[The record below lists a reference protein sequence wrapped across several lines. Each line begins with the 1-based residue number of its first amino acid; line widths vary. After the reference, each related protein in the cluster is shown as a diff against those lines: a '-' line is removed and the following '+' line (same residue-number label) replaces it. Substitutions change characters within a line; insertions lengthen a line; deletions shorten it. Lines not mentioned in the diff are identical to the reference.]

1 MALLTQ
7 FPQHYKKPEPLN
19 KSFDMIVRDWSRQ
32 QFGGDEV
39 VDEIRKALG
48 TGINT
53 YGAITTGGSFP
64 AGEASALRLENLD
77 NTMTS
82 VLATAEHLKIF
93 RFLHKEPSKQPFYQ
107 WNRRESYGSTR
118 GFFGFR
124 EGGLPNGGKGQWSR
138 NGAYIKFLG
147 TKGGVTHP
155 VVLTNILGGM
165 SMDPVAEDQLGRT
178 MDFMQRVERAIM
190 YGDDDIKDGD
200 GTESNYDGILK
211 QLTTQRTKSII
222 DLQGRPLTLDAIA
235 NAATRLV
242 TEGKLL
248 SFNDVTL
255 FMSPRNIE
263 DLGKLRYSTIYS
275 QGRDAQGALSGINS
289 IDGPGT
295 RVDRA
300 DLTTSARTDLI
311 AGLSVVGQATS
322 FGVIPFEWS
331 IFTEPVEGGLPLDVA
346 GGAADPGSPSAP
358 TVIDALSSVAMGST
372 IPGLLVS
379 GSADVS
385 SASLVAGTTYIV
397 TAFGGSATFPGLV
410 GTADATAVGKVFV
423 ATGAGVTGGTVKPVL
438 DANIYQ
444 GSVAVSY
451 ANTSNF
457 STYSGTDKYWYGV
470 SAVNDSG
477 ESLMTVSSTGVTV
490 TGSDKQVRVQY
501 ARSAS
506 TGTSAARVY
515 RIYRITK
522 KTGITPSATDPDW
535 RYVGYDIDGKASSTT
550 TRQIWIDRNG
560 TSELYNNSMPD
571 TNLAPLLCRNPADL
585 VVAQM
590 SPLLKMPL
598 APVST
603 TFEYLLLLYHT
614 LVVKA
619 PERQIIFKNVGLLT

>member
-222 DLQGRPLTLDAIA
+222 DLQGKPLTLDAIA

-275 QGRDAQGALSGINS
+275 QGRDSQGALNGVNS

-346 GGAADPGSPSAP
+346 GGVADPGSPNAP
-358 TVIDALSSVAMGST
+358 AVIDALSSVAMGST

-379 GSADVS
+379 GSANVDS
-385 SASLVAGTTYIV
+385 GSLVAGTTYIV

-423 ATGAGVTGGTVKPVL
+423 ATGPGTTGGTVKPVL

-444 GSVAVSY
+444 GAVAVSY

-457 STYSGTDKYWYGV
+457 PTYSGTDKYWYGV

-477 ESLMTVSSTGVTV
+477 ESLMTVSPIGVNV
-490 TGSDKQVRVQY
+490 SGSDKQVRVQY
-501 ARSAS
+501 SRSTS

-535 RYVGYDIDGKASSTT
+535 RYVGYDIDGKTGSTT
-550 TRQIWIDRNG
+550 TRQVWVDRNG

-571 TNLAPLLCRNPADL
+571 TNIAPLLCRNPADL

>member
-53 YGAITTGGSFP
+53 YGAITTGGTFP

-275 QGRDAQGALSGINS
+275 QGRASDGSLSGINS

-346 GGAADPGSPSAP
+346 GGAADPGSPTAP
-358 TVIDALSSVAMGST
+358 AAIEAVSVTDMAST
-372 IPGLLVS
+372 IPGLIGT
-379 GSADVS
+379 GSDIS
-385 SASLVAGTTYIV
+385 SASLAADTTYIV
-397 TAFGGSATFPGLV
+397 TSFGGSATFPGLV
-410 GTADATAVGKVFV
+410 GTADGTAVGKVFV
-423 ATGAGVTGGTVKPVL
+423 ATGAGVTGGQVKAVSNL
-438 DANIYQ
+438 SVYQ
-444 GSVAVSY
+444 GSVAAIS
-451 ANTSNF
+451 ATNTSNF
-457 STYSGTDKYWYGV
+457 STYSGTDKYWYAV
-470 SAVNDSG
+470 SSVNDAG
-477 ESLMTVSSTGVTV
+477 ESLVKVSATGVTV
-490 TGSDKQVRVQY
+490 TGNNKQVRVQY

-506 TGTSAARVY
+506 TGTASARVY
-515 RIYRITK
+515 RIYRVIK
-522 KTGITPSATDPDW
+522 KSGVTPTATDPDW
-535 RYVGYDIDGKASSTT
+535 RYVGYDIDGKTGSTT
-550 TRQIWIDRNG
+550 ASQVWVDRNG
-560 TSELYNNSMPD
+560 TAELYNNSMPD